1 MKFAI
6 SGLWRVQPDARLK
19 RRQMGYTG
27 AMQRRIGND
36 PGLTLRMFLT
46 MFLLAVVYLVF
57 IGVLL
62 RLGVGLIVIIPI
74 AVILLAL
81 QYYYSDKLILISIG
95 AREVSEQEAPQLHQI
110 VTRLAQTTG
119 IPKPKV
125 AIIDTPV
132 PNALATGRDPNH
144 ALVAV
149 TTGIMQQVNEPELEA
164 VIAHEL
170 SHVIHRDMRVMAMA
184 SFFATIASFIVQ
196 MGLWGGFYGGYGDR
210 DRRDNGNAFIF
221 IFLVS
226 AAVWAISFVLIRTLS
241 RYRGYAADR
250 GSAIITGQPSN
261 LASALVKISGTIQR
275 IPERDLRQVEAA
287 NSLMLAS
294 VAHGGSLSEIFS
306 THPSLEHRLERLR
319 AMETELS

>member
-1 MKFAI
+1 
-6 SGLWRVQPDARLK
+6 
-19 RRQMGYTG
+19 
-27 AMQRRIGND
+27 MQRRIGND

-57 IGVLL
+57 IGVLW
-62 RLGVGLIVIIPI
+62 RFGVSLFFIVPV
-74 AVILLAL
+74 ALILLAL
-81 QYYYSDKLILISIG
+81 QYYYSDKLILLSIG

-196 MGLWGGFYGGYGDR
+196 MGLWGGFYGGGYG
-210 DRRDNGNAFIF
+210 RRDSRDSGNAFIF
-221 IFLVS
+221 IFLIS

-241 RYRGYAADR
+241 RYREYAADR

-275 IPERDLRQVEAA
+275 IPDRDLRQVEAG

-294 VAHGGSLSEIFS
+294 VAHEGSLSEIFS
-306 THPSLEHRLERLR
+306 THPSLEHRLARLK
-319 AMETELS
+319 AMEAELSR

>member
-1 MKFAI
+1 ML
-6 SGLWRVQPDARLK
+6 SGTK
-19 RRQMGYTG
+19 KGYIG
-27 AMQRRIGND
+27 GMQRKLPGD
-36 PGLTLRMFLT
+36 FGLTARMFLT
-46 MFLLAVVYLVF
+46 MFLLAIVYLIF

-62 RLGVGLIVIIPI
+62 KVGVSLVLIIPL
-74 AVILLAL
+74 AVILLGL
-81 QYYYSDKLILISIG
+81 QYYYSDKLILLSIG

-110 VTRLAQTTG
+110 VARLAQMTG

-125 AIIDTPV
+125 ALIDTPV

-144 ALVAV
+144 ALVAA
-149 TTGIMQQVNEPELEA
+149 TTGILQQLNEPELEA

-196 MGLWGGFYGGYGDR
+196 MGMWGGLYGGGGYGRR
-210 DRRDNGNAFIF
+210 DSRDNGNAFIV

-241 RYRGYAADR
+241 RYREYAADR
-250 GSAIITGQPSN
+250 GSAIITRQPSN
-261 LASALVKISGTIQR
+261 LASALLKISGNMQR

-287 NSLMLAS
+287 NSLMLFP
-294 VAHGGSLSEIFS
+294 VAHPGSISELFS
-306 THPSLEHRLERLR
+306 THPSLEHRLARLR
-319 AMETELS
+319 EMEAELSR